1 MAINFGA
8 PAAEAPRKRDPMD
21 PAPLKAQFARFIAE
35 FEDMAAL
42 ADGVEVVDDDS
53 NRRAVAMI
61 GQVKQVLKAIE
72 TRRKDV
78 TEPYLKIK
86 ATVDGYCREL
96 ADHGKRIEYVLGE
109 KIRPYMMLQE
119 AKRREAA
126 ERARK
131 EAARLQEAAEAQ
143 TRAEAQARAIEA
155 AAKGQDA
162 PLPEPP
168 VPVYVAEAPR
178 PVETRTESGAAK
190 LKTEWAWEL
199 IDVRLLP
206 AAIIESRMAD
216 ISKAVAPAINANIKM
231 GVRDIPGV
239 RIFEQTVLKTR
250 AAR

>member
-1 MAINFGA
+1 M
-8 PAAEAPRKRDPMD
+8 PQKRDPMD

-35 FEDMAAL
+35 FENMAAL
-42 ADGVEVVDDDS
+42 ADGVEVVDDAS
-53 NRRAVAMI
+53 NHRAVAMI
-61 GQVKQVLKAIE
+61 GQVKQILKSVE
-72 TRRKDV
+72 TRRKEV
-78 TEPYLKIK
+78 TEPYLRVK

-96 ADHGKRIEYVLGE
+96 ADHGKKIEYVLGE

-119 AKRREAA
+119 AKRREAM

-131 EAARLQEAAEAQ
+131 EAARLQEE
-143 TRAEAQARAIEA
+143 AEAQARAAAQDRIREA
-155 AAKGQDA
+155 AEKGQDE

-178 PVETRTESGAAK
+178 AVETRTESGAAK
-190 LKTEWAWEL
+190 LKTETAWEL

-206 AAIIESRMAD
+206 DAILSSRMAD
-216 ISKAVAPAINANIKM
+216 ISKAVAPAINANLKM